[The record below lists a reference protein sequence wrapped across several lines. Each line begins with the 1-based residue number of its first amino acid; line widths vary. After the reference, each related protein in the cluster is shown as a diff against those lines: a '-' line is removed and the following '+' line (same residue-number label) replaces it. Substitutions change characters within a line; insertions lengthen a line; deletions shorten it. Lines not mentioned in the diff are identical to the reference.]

1 MSEKIER
8 RIVAVTAV
16 VLVFC
21 MVLFGVHQYRELK
34 QLDRENYGI
43 IE

>member
-21 MVLFGVHQYRELK
+21 MVLFGVHQYVELK
-34 QLDRENYGI
+34 NMEAENYVLQK
-43 IE
+43 

>member
-21 MVLFGVHQYRELK
+21 MVLFGVHQYVEL
-34 QLDRENYGI
+34 RNMEAENYGI
-43 IE
+43 VE

>member
-1 MSEKIER
+1 MSEKTER

-21 MVLFGVHQYRELK
+21 MVLFGVHQYVEL
-34 QLDRENYGI
+34 RNMEAENYGT

>member
-21 MVLFGVHQYRELK
+21 MVLFGVHQYVEL
-34 QLDRENYGI
+34 RNIEAENYGI

>member
-1 MSEKIER
+1 MSEKVER

-21 MVLFGVHQYRELK
+21 MVLFGVHQYVEL
-34 QLDRENYGI
+34 RNMEAENYVLQK
-43 IE
+43 

>member
-8 RIVAVTAV
+8 RIVAATAV

-21 MVLFGVHQYRELK
+21 MVLFGVHQYVELK
-34 QLDRENYGI
+34 NMEAENYGI